1 MAKCN
6 AYVYAEYPVA
16 EDLRNDLEYTGSV
29 GDFDRLV
36 ADGYSPEEAHEM
48 IIEGRV

>member
-1 MAKCN
+1 MAAKCI
-6 AYVYAEYPVA
+6 YKTIPVFDI
-16 EDLRNDLEYTGSV
+16 EDYRGDLDTGSV

-48 IIEGRV
+48 IVDGEV